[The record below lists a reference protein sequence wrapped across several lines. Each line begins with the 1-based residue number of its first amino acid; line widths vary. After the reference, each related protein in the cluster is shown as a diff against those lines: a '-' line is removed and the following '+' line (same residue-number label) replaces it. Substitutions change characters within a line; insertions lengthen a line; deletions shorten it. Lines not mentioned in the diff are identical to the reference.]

1 MDFNHRHLGPALG
14 AQWTF
19 AFCKLLILKDWSGR
33 FEPSTS
39 WSRSSRQNHISR
51 CPGVTY
57 WFSGRSLMD
66 KSGQAIT
73 ECSRELW
80 GIDSKAA
87 RPTTLRL
94 TAEEAKNLIVAS
106 GVACGKFGA
115 ILTSLVPP
123 NPAPNLTPL
132 HS

>member
-1 MDFNHRHLGPALG
+1 MVG
-14 AQWTF
+14 AN
-19 AFCKLLILKDWSGR
+19 G

-39 WSRSSRQNHISR
+39 WSRTSGQNHISR

-57 WFSGRSLMD
+57 WFSSRSLMD

-87 RPTTLRL
+87 RQR
-94 TAEEAKNLIVAS
+94 
-106 GVACGKFGA
+106 FG
-115 ILTSLVPP
+115 
-123 NPAPNLTPL
+123 
-132 HS
+132 